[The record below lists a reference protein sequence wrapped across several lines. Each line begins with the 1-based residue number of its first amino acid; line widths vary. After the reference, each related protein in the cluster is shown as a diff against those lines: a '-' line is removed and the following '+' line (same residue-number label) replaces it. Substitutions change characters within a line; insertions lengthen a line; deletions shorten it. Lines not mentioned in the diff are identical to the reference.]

1 VNQSRGIPFVGDNM
15 CSDQD
20 SNSNVEEILKKI
32 EGYFGFVPK
41 IFEVL
46 SENPQALKA
55 FFDKVDCIMVDD
67 SLNPLTKEFV
77 SIGAASGLGSAH
89 CLRTHLEV
97 ARELGA
103 TNEQLLLSI
112 IIGASI
118 AETTAL
124 SQCLRVYNDF
134 TS

>member
-1 VNQSRGIPFVGDNM
+1 MVND
-15 CSDQD
+15 
-20 SNSNVEEILKKI
+20 
-32 EGYFGFVPK
+32 
-41 IFEVL
+41 
-46 SENPQALKA
+46 A
-55 FFDKVDCIMVDD
+55 
-67 SLNPLTKEFV
+67 LNPLTKEFI

-103 TNEQLLLSI
+103 THEQLLLSI

-124 SQCLRVYNDF
+124 SQCLRVYDDF
-134 TS
+134 YQLKFGKICIKFCLNSISLFLKRFILKK

>member
-1 VNQSRGIPFVGDNM
+1 MYN
-15 CSDQD
+15 DQD
-20 SNSNVEEILKKI
+20 SNGNVKEILRKI

-46 SENPQALKA
+46 SENPEALEA
-55 FFDKVDCIMVDD
+55 YFDKMECIMVDD
-67 SLNPLTKEFV
+67 ALDPLTKEFV

-97 ARELGA
+97 ARQLGA
-103 TNEQLLLSI
+103 TDAQLLLSI
-112 IIGASI
+112 LIGASI

-124 SQCLRVYNDF
+124 SQCLRVYDDF

>member
-1 VNQSRGIPFVGDNM
+1 MYTDQGN
-15 CSDQD
+15 SD
-20 SNSNVEEILKKI
+20 STVPEILEKI
-32 EGYFGFVPK
+32 EGYFGFIPK

-46 SENPQALKA
+46 SENPPALKA
-55 FFDKVDCIMVDD
+55 FFDKVESIMVDD
-67 SLNPLTKEFV
+67 ALNPLTKEFV

-97 ARELGA
+97 ARQLGA
-103 TNEQLLLSI
+103 TDEQLLLSI

-124 SQCLRVYNDF
+124 SQCLRIYDDF
-134 TS
+134 RS

>member
-1 VNQSRGIPFVGDNM
+1 MYN
-15 CSDQD
+15 DQD
-20 SNSNVEEILKKI
+20 SNGNVKEILRKI

-46 SENPQALKA
+46 SENPEALEA
-55 FFDKVDCIMVDD
+55 YFDKMESIMVDD
-67 SLNPLTKEFV
+67 ALDPLNKEFV

-97 ARELGA
+97 ARQLGA
-103 TNEQLLLSI
+103 TDAQLLLSI
-112 IIGASI
+112 LIGASI

-124 SQCLRVYNDF
+124 SQCLRVYDDF

>member
-1 VNQSRGIPFVGDNM
+1 M
-15 CSDQD
+15 YSDQD
-20 SNSNVEEILKKI
+20 SNDNVKEILRKI

-46 SENPQALKA
+46 SENPEALEA
-55 FFDKVDCIMVDD
+55 YFDKMECIMVDD
-67 SLNPLTKEFV
+67 ALDPLTKEFV

-97 ARELGA
+97 ARQLGA
-103 TNEQLLLSI
+103 TDAQLLLSI
-112 IIGASI
+112 LIGASI

-124 SQCLRVYNDF
+124 SQCLRVYDDF

>member
-1 VNQSRGIPFVGDNM
+1 MYGD
-15 CSDQD
+15 QE
-20 SNSNVEEILKKI
+20 NSSSIVAEILEKI

-46 SENPQALKA
+46 SENPEALEA
-55 FFDKVDCIMVDD
+55 YFDKMESIMVDD
-67 SLNPLTKEFV
+67 ALDPLNKEFV

-97 ARELGA
+97 ARQLGA
-103 TNEQLLLSI
+103 TDAQLLLSI
-112 IIGASI
+112 LIGASI

-124 SQCLRVYNDF
+124 SQCLRVYDDF

>member
-1 VNQSRGIPFVGDNM
+1 MYSE
-15 CSDQD
+15 QD
-20 SNSNVEEILKKI
+20 SNGNIKEILRKI

-46 SENPQALKA
+46 SENPEALEA
-55 FFDKVDCIMVDD
+55 YFDKMESIMVDD
-67 SLNPLTKEFV
+67 ALDPLNKEFV

-97 ARELGA
+97 ARQLGA
-103 TNEQLLLSI
+103 TDAQLLLSI
-112 IIGASI
+112 LIGASI

-124 SQCLRVYNDF
+124 SQCLRVYDDF

>member
-1 VNQSRGIPFVGDNM
+1 M
-15 CSDQD
+15 CSDQV
-20 SNSNVEEILKKI
+20 NSNRNVREILEKI

-55 FFDKVDCIMVDD
+55 FFDKVESIMVDD
-67 SLNPLTKEFV
+67 ALTPLTKEFV

-97 ARELGA
+97 ARQLGA

-118 AETTAL
+118 AETTSL
-124 SQCLRVYNDF
+124 SQCLRVYDDF

>member
-1 VNQSRGIPFVGDNM
+1 MYSE
-15 CSDQD
+15 QD
-20 SNSNVEEILKKI
+20 SNGNIKEILRKI

-46 SENPQALKA
+46 SENPEALEA
-55 FFDKVDCIMVDD
+55 YFDKMESIMVDD
-67 SLNPLTKEFV
+67 ALDPLNKEFI

-97 ARELGA
+97 ARQLGA
-103 TNEQLLLSI
+103 TDAQLLLSI
-112 IIGASI
+112 LIGASI

-124 SQCLRVYNDF
+124 SQCLRVYDDF